1 MKKIFCFLLFVI
13 CLNGQDND
21 TSSKTTKEKKTVKSN
36 IDSGS
41 SAIINTED
49 YIKVSLVDVVLE
61 TVSQSNNAKSA
72 REKLRQAKLKIDN
85 ARSGYL
91 PTLDGTYSL
100 AGTNTTPSDDTNSS
114 SKNYKDQS
122 YKLTLRQNLYK
133 GGFTSATI
141 KNLQKKYEVEKNNYK
156 LAIEKEVEN
165 AIKAYFEV
173 LFNFE
178 TYNVNRENM
187 ERLQE
192 ILEIITIQYQSG
204 ATSLGNLSNIKASV
218 SNAESQLIRIQSK
231 FNQSLEFYEYIVGEK
246 FKQTFPYEQLF
257 DTSVDDF
264 EDIAQKAVENNMVV
278 QNFNLNIK
286 AEKINLLVA
295 TSSFKPTVDL
305 ELSAENVLDQEDYIA
320 DEKNYKAQI
329 VFSYNFYNQGKDKNK
344 VLTVNSKIRELV
356 FRKREEIRKL
366 KWSLSKLYRSIVSIQ
381 NASESKQEEVESS
394 KDMVNAYWDGF
405 KLGEQ
410 DLQELLQGQRQL
422 NSAQIEL
429 IRNKQTTIT
438 DYFKLLSSTGDLLNF
453 FRLDIDA
460 DNYIDFTKSDYRNLL
475 KTEAFDDKKESTVKS
490 LETDKPS
497 NDLSE
502 IMEAESK
509 SQEDSLSDLLEYKKE
524 FLAAANNKWT
534 IVVQYFDKV
543 YQALD
548 FAQENNISKNSFLYD
563 TLNGEKL
570 ETGIAYNMYDTKK
583 LAQKALDD
591 LEFSTNN
598 SRVANVKEIKKAYN
612 DIENKRVQTK
622 IETKIQLKERKAFR
636 TNSLFK
642 KKFLDANKEYYTI
655 NVTSLS
661 SMKQAEELVMKEK
674 IFNDSFVFTYGEKDE
689 WVKVVYGVYKTYEE
703 AENALNQMQKL
714 KDKYEPIIEL
724 INGKQALYN
733 KYKKEEV
740 IEKPIEEPMPEVL
753 GESTNSFKE
762 RFLRAP
768 KNYYTINV
776 VTMSQKKNIKK
787 FERLYGKKYE
797 LFLFKIGKMHV
808 YYKAMIGIY
817 GTKEEALKVY
827 NTLSPEL
834 LKNKPKIEKIGKKQ
848 KLYSMYN
855 DENIKETKEEVKNKV
870 KKDVEK
876 PKKLEQKS
884 AKSPVKQKILN
895 DASFKEQFLNAP
907 GNYYTINL
915 ATIMHKKDI
924 KSFKRIYGK
933 KLNLFIFEV
942 GDKHIYYKA
951 MTGVFKTQKEA
962 FAAYEN
968 LSANLKK
975 NKPNV
980 ELISLKQNDYFKFNT
995 EMKNGNLV
1003 EKN

>member
-915 ATIMHKKDI
+915 AT
-924 KSFKRIYGK
+924 
-933 KLNLFIFEV
+933 N
-942 GDKHIYYKA
+942 A
-951 MTGVFKTQKEA
+951 
-962 FAAYEN
+962 
-968 LSANLKK
+968 
-975 NKPNV
+975 
-980 ELISLKQNDYFKFNT
+980 
-995 EMKNGNLV
+995 
-1003 EKN
+1003 